1 MSIVCNLDNL
11 PKNITNPVI
20 TIGNFDGVHWAHQK
34 IFKKII
40 ERARDLRGTSVVI
53 TFEPHPVKVMFPEKA
68 KPLITLLE
76 QKKELVINQGIDIF
90 LIIEFTLEF
99 AGISARDFVKDILV
113 DKIGIKEIVVGYD
126 YTFGHNR
133 KGNIIVLREM
143 SSLFNFNVHQ
153 IDPVYVGRVLVSST
167 SIRNLIM
174 GGNVDE
180 AKKILG
186 RNYQIRGE
194 VISGRNRGGPLLG
207 YPTANL
213 RLTDELIPKEG
224 VYIVLIDIG
233 GKIYQGLTNIGY
245 NPTFKDKTLS
255 VETYIFNLSANI
267 LKQKIKV
274 NFLSRLRDEITFAS
288 SKELSQQIDQD
299 VNQARE
305 FFQKKKDTL

>member
-1 MSIVCNLDNL
+1 MSIICNLNNL
-11 PKNITNPVI
+11 PQDITNPVV

-133 KGNIIVLREM
+133 KGNITVLREM
-143 SSLFNFNVHQ
+143 GSLFNFSVHQ
-153 IDPVYVGRVLVSST
+153 IDPVYVGKVLVSST
-167 SIRNLIM
+167 STRNLIM
-174 GGNVDE
+174 EGNVDE

-255 VETYIFNLSANI
+255 VETYIFDLSANI

-288 SKELSQQIDQD
+288 NKELSQQIDQD

-305 FFQKKKDTL
+305 FFQKKKYIN